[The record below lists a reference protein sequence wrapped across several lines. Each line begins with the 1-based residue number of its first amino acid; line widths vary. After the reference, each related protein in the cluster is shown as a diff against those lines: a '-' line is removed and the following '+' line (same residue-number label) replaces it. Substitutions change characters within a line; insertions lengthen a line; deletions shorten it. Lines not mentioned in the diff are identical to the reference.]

1 METKTFDEI
10 FQEAIQTSNCRKKI
24 FYELV
29 NRTQTELI
37 PNLVKLINGYD
48 MDIVV
53 IICYTRPFV
62 GMDAVRDKYGDM
74 IYPVGITRTGR
85 IWEMEYR
92 KEERKYYE
100 NYLAKD
106 PQFLRTGILNFVEA
120 VLLTS
125 QKLNEEYS
133 RKNERA
139 EELLKKI

>member
-24 FYELV
+24 FNELV

-37 PNLVKLINGYD
+37 PNLAKLIDGYD
-48 MDIVV
+48 MENVV
-53 IICYTRPFV
+53 IICYTKPFV
-62 GMDAVRDKYGDM
+62 GMDAVRDEYDDM
-74 IYPVGITRTGR
+74 FYPIGITRTGL
-85 IWEMEYR
+85 IWEMGYR
-92 KEERKYYE
+92 IEDRTYYE
-100 NYLAKD
+100 NYRPTD
-106 PQFLRTGILNFVEA
+106 PKFLRTGILNFVEA